1 MQYKYIIG
9 HKYVSTEWH
18 GWLSVMLSERGQVA
32 EIKIVHLYKILEQAK
47 QVHVEKKKRKVVASM
62 MKTLW
67 KRTWGNFLSDRI
79 VCLGSL
85 GFTVFT
91 LYLNKK
97 INWILK
103 SEALLKPVLY
113 DSPEA

>member
-47 QVHVEKKKRKVVASM
+47 QVLVEKKREKW
-62 MKTLW
+62 LL
-67 KRTWGNFLSDRI
+67 LSWRLSGKGREGTFWVI
-79 VCLGSL
+79 ELSV
-85 GFTVFT
+85 
-91 LYLNKK
+91 
-97 INWILK
+97 
-103 SEALLKPVLY
+103 
-113 DSPEA
+113 